1 MPARRMAYAR
11 PGNASLVSASIN
23 RQMVIKTRGQ
33 RPSSIETQYR
43 ILTLNSELYD
53 LFCHKGPPLSQEQMP
68 PTGGQ
73 YFKMGFVRKN
83 ENLTQERRQGYLED
97 TFMCFSVRRPK
108 LERLSQVFVPA
119 KETEFLL
126 RTYRTK
132 KRRTISNASCVRP
145 KHLMLPHHKLHPE

>member
-1 MPARRMAYAR
+1 MAYTR

-68 PTGGQ
+68 PTGVQ
-73 YFKMGFVRKN
+73 YFKMGFV
-83 ENLTQERRQGYLED
+83 G
-97 TFMCFSVRRPK
+97 
-108 LERLSQVFVPA
+108 
-119 KETEFLL
+119 
-126 RTYRTK
+126 K
-132 KRRTISNASCVRP
+132 KRKSYPRKEARIFGRHLHVLLGPTAEVGKIESGICTCKGSRIPP
-145 KHLMLPHHKLHPE
+145 KNIQNQEKTDDF